1 MKKRSRS
8 AYAILGFLTHGPQ
21 SGYDL
26 KQKIERG
33 TGNFWQESYGQIYPI
48 LRQLS
53 QDDLV
58 RKTRSPSGGRKRFEY
73 TITTKGRREFRT
85 WLKEPVQPAP
95 VRDELL
101 LKVFFGGEAGD
112 AVLQSQ
118 LQDCCDR
125 QLELLGR
132 YRGIE
137 EGLIREHEGSADLDY
152 WLLTV
157 RFGELYCQARLAWAQ
172 EALRKLAPP
181 KPKKGR
187 RR

>member
-1 MKKRSRS
+1 MAKRSRT
-8 AYAILGFLTHGPQ
+8 AYAVLGFLTRGPL

-26 KQKIERG
+26 KQEIESS

-48 LRQLS
+48 LKKLAE
-53 QDDLV
+53 DGLV
-58 RKTRSPSGGRKRFEY
+58 EKSRASSGGRKRFEY
-73 TITTKGRREFRT
+73 TITAKGKRALRS
-85 WLKEPVQPAP
+85 WLKEPAEPSP

-101 LKVFFGGEAGD
+101 LKVFFGAQVGD
-112 AVLQSQ
+112 SVIQRQ
-118 LQDCCDR
+118 LEDCRER

-137 EGLIREHEGSADLDY
+137 ERLLREHGNHAELEH

-172 EALRKLAPP
+172 EALAKLAPRHTP
-181 KPKKGR
+181 GGKKR
-187 RR
+187 

>member
-1 MKKRSRS
+1 MPKRSRTS
-8 AYAILGFLTHGPQ
+8 YAILGFLTRGPL

-26 KQKIERG
+26 KQEIEES

-48 LRQLS
+48 LKKLT
-53 QDDLV
+53 DEGLV
-58 RKTRSPSGGRKRFEY
+58 KKAPASSGERKRFEY
-73 TITTKGRREFRT
+73 TITAKGRRTLRR
-85 WLKEPVQPAP
+85 WLAEPAEPSP

-101 LKVFFGGEAGD
+101 LKIFFAAQVDDSVVER
-112 AVLQSQ
+112 Q
-118 LQDCCDR
+118 LEDCRER

-137 EGLIREHEGSADLDY
+137 ERLLREMEGHPELDH

-172 EALRKLAPP
+172 EALTKLAPA
-181 KPKKGR
+181 KPKGR
-187 RR
+187 KKR